1 MFFKESQKL
10 KYAPF
15 FVIFA
20 AILWG
25 FDGIILRP
33 SLYVLPVTLVVFVE
47 SLITT
52 LLLTPILFKQLKT
65 LKLIQ
70 NKDLLA
76 FFAVALFG
84 GAIGTMA
91 ITKALFYVNFV
102 NLSIVIF
109 IQKLQPIF
117 ALSLASVLLK
127 ERLSK
132 QFFIWACLAIFGAY
146 IMTFGF
152 ALPSATAGNKTLYAA
167 IFALIAA
174 ISFAASTVFSKR
186 ALKNISFYMATYVR
200 FLFSSILMFI
210 IIIGFGQISAISEIT
225 LEQSFIFL
233 LIAFS
238 SGGFA
243 IFLYYFGLKQISASR
258 AAIYELAFPL
268 SAVML
273 EFLVHDKILSP
284 VQWLG
289 VLMLIIGIMRVT
301 KTAKYS

>member
-1 MFFKESQKL
+1 VKELQKI
-10 KYAPF
+10 KYAPI
-15 FVIFA
+15 FVISA
-20 AILWG
+20 AVLWG

-47 SLITT
+47 SLLTT
-52 LLLTPILFKQLKT
+52 ILLTPVLFKQLKT
-65 LKLIQ
+65 IKLIE

-91 ITKALFYVNFV
+91 ITKALFYVNYV

-117 ALSLASVLLK
+117 ALSLASILLK
-127 ERLSK
+127 ERLPK
-132 QFFIWACLAIFGAY
+132 EFFIWASLAIFGAY

-152 ALPSATAGNKTLYAA
+152 SLPATNTGDKTIDAA
-167 IFALIAA
+167 FFALIAA
-174 ISFAASTVFSKR
+174 ASFAASTVFSKR
-186 ALKNISFYMATYVR
+186 ALKNVSFYMGTYLR
-200 FLFSSILMFI
+200 FLISSILMFFI
-210 IIIGFGQISAISEIT
+210 ILGFGQISSLAELTSHQI
-225 LEQSFIFL
+225 LIFF

-243 IFLYYFGLKQISASR
+243 IFLYYYGLKQISASR

-268 SAVML
+268 SAVLL
-273 EFLVHDKILSP
+273 EFFVHDKILNL
-284 VQWLG
+284 VQWIG
-289 VLMLIIGIMRVT
+289 VIMLTIGIMRVT
-301 KTAKYS
+301 KTADNN

>member
-1 MFFKESQKL
+1 MKELQKI
-10 KYAPF
+10 KYAPL

-20 AILWG
+20 AVLWG

-33 SLYVLPVTLVVFVE
+33 SLYVLPVTLVVFIE
-47 SLITT
+47 SLLTT
-52 LLLTPILFKQLKT
+52 VLLTPVLFRQLKT
-65 LKLIQ
+65 IKLIQ
-70 NKDLLA
+70 HRDLLA

-127 ERLSK
+127 EKLPK
-132 QFFIWACLAIFGAY
+132 EFFLWAFLAIIGAY
-146 IMTFGF
+146 IMTFGLK
-152 ALPSATAGNKTLYAA
+152 LPILDTGNKTLDAA
-167 IFALIAA
+167 FFALIAA
-174 ISFAASTVFSKR
+174 VSFAASTVFSKR
-186 ALKNISFYMATYVR
+186 ALKNVSFYMGTYLR
-200 FLFSSILMFI
+200 FLLSSILMFFI
-210 IIIGFGQISAISEIT
+210 IISFGQISSISELT
-225 LEQSFIFL
+225 LHQMLIFL

-243 IFLYYFGLKQISASR
+243 IFLYYYGLKQISASR

-268 SAVML
+268 SAVL
-273 EFLVHDKILSP
+273 FEFLVHDKILSSI
-284 VQWLG
+284 QWLG
-289 VLMLIIGIMRVT
+289 VLLLIIGIMRVT
-301 KTAKYS
+301 KTARAT